1 MESADIST
9 CADYRRLS
17 RTFWGLLLLG
27 LAAIVFVAALFL
39 VERLGL
45 HGLVWPLL
53 GWTAVVACAG
63 IRLQGFRCPR
73 CKRRFF
79 RCRPPL
85 LALRG
90 KRCAKLNS
98 RALPRTRSG
107 SLVVKRPI
115 SRRCVMPSRWGSPA

>member
-9 CADYRRLS
+9 WADYRRLS

-27 LAAIVFVAALFL
+27 LAATVVVATLFL
-39 VERLGL
+39 VERHGL

-53 GWTAVVACAG
+53 GWAAVVAYAG
-63 IRLQGFRCPR
+63 VRLQGFRCPR

-79 RCRPPL
+79 RSHPPL

-90 KRCAKLNS
+90 KRCVNCM
-98 RALPRTRSG
+98 LP
-107 SLVVKRPI
+107 KE
-115 SRRCVMPSRWGSPA
+115 